1 MMFLNPNIRSI
12 NGIKSHKLLKG
23 FFTYKLYDLYESFNR
38 PHKLYDDIFWQL
50 KQTFDW
56 AKSFLTQPFLLDMS
70 RSSPGEESRS
80 LADKCQNCAKNG
92 IILSRKY
99 IGTVS

>member
-12 NGIKSHKLLKG
+12 NGIKSHELLKG

-56 AKSFLTQPFLLDMS
+56 AKFFLDSALFVRYVAVFS
-70 RSSPGEESRS
+70 RRGVAIPSR
-80 LADKCQNCAKNG
+80 
-92 IILSRKY
+92 
-99 IGTVS
+99 